1 MSALSPL
8 VITYAVTQDNF
19 NGTPWMPD
27 GDDFWSV
34 VARDRG
40 RTKWRRIT
48 AASNTHVTLAANDV
62 CVPPGDKQH
71 DQ

>member
-1 MSALSPL
+1 MSALI
-8 VITYAVTQDNF
+8 ITYTVTQDNF

-34 VARDRG
+34 VDRGHG

-48 AASNTHVTLAANDV
+48 AAANQTRVTLAANGARIS
-62 CVPPGDKQH
+62 PGGKTGTRT
-71 DQ
+71 